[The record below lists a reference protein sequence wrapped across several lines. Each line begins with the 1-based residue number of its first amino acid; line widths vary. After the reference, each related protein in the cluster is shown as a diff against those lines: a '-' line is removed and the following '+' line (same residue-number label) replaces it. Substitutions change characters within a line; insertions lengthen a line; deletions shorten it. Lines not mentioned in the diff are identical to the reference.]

1 MKNRF
6 TLIELL
12 IVIAIITILT
22 SMMLPAL
29 NKARSAAQNATCKS
43 NLKQIGAMHMLYGN
57 DHSGYLVPYCLDFA
71 EKNHRS
77 WWHVQFI
84 RFGYAA
90 GWKSFF
96 CPAYIS
102 KTRDK
107 IMKAQVLPG
116 RLSSIGDSCGNID
129 YGVNYTWIHGGGNRG
144 FHYQACAPLKF
155 SRIRKPAATISTAD
169 TLRFNLQEGSAGLC
183 ELFKSDSSFAILGS
197 RHNASINIQWVDGH
211 VSSERGAPLP
221 GRALATSDSSTPLN
235 PYSRDPFRNPR
246 IKGDP
251 ANHWDAE

>member
-1 MKNRF
+1 MKNRNF

-12 IVIAIITILT
+12 IVIAIIAILSFPGEKKVGKEKPYNGMCVT
-22 SMMLPAL
+22 SFLLMPLVGFAPPAPRKKRHFTLIELLVVIAIIAILAAILLPAL

-57 DHSGYLVPYCLDFA
+57 DHGGYLVPYCLDFA

-107 IMKAQVLPG
+107 IMNAKVLPD

-129 YGVNYTWIHGGGNRG
+129 YGVNYTWIHGGSNRG
-144 FHYQACAPLKF
+144 LHYQACAPLKF
-155 SRIRKPAATISTAD
+155 SRIRKPAATISTGTEN
-169 TLRFNLQEGSAGLC
+169 TLVMAMVLMFS
-183 ELFKSDSSFAILGS
+183 
-197 RHNASINIQWVDGH
+197 
-211 VSSERGAPLP
+211 P
-221 GRALATSDSSTPLN
+221 
-235 PYSRDPFRNPR
+235 
-246 IKGDP
+246 
-251 ANHWDAE
+251 

>member
-12 IVIAIITILT
+12 IVISIITILT

-57 DHSGYLVPYCLDFA
+57 DHGGYLVPYCLDFA

-90 GWKSFF
+90 
-96 CPAYIS
+96 
-102 KTRDK
+102 
-107 IMKAQVLPG
+107 
-116 RLSSIGDSCGNID
+116 RLEILFLSGLHQQNPRQDHECQGTPRPSLLDRRLLRQYRLRRQLHLDS
-129 YGVNYTWIHGGGNRG
+129 RR
-144 FHYQACAPLKF
+144 QQP
-155 SRIRKPAATISTAD
+155 
-169 TLRFNLQEGSAGLC
+169 
-183 ELFKSDSSFAILGS
+183 
-197 RHNASINIQWVDGH
+197 
-211 VSSERGAPLP
+211 GAPLSGLRAAEILPDQEARRHHQHRRHPPVQP
-221 GRALATSDSSTPLN
+221 GRKVPQGYANSSN
-235 PYSRDPFRNPR
+235 PTAASQSSVPVTTLQSTFS
-246 IKGDP
+246 GSM
-251 ANHWDAE
+251 AM